1 MVYKDWQGF
10 REWWKENQKWR
21 NKDENQLESVV
32 QSSCLD
38 ANQRLQKE
46 SLDDIS
52 EWQRNLERIVRENV
66 NFKKANKLILES

>member
-52 EWQRNLERIVRENV
+52 EWQRNLERLVRENV
-66 NFKKANKLILES
+66 NFKKTNKLILES

>member
-66 NFKKANKLILES
+66 NFKKTNKLILES